1 MTFIQLLTGIVLML
15 LWAGRPIL
23 YKPAAKYF
31 PLKMSPAFASSW
43 SLTGILISFPLLGH
57 LLTDHFKEIIFSPF
71 MLIALYKGC
80 SLFYLIK
87 LQQFINKKSTSSMVF
102 LNFIALALAALTNN
116 VFFNEG
122 LGCLKVCAILG
133 FGILGFIFLRL
144 GDAKRLSSK
153 QKIAFVFTAVV
164 VASYTVSDHL
174 ALPKLGWYPYL
185 LFTSLFLFI
194 TSLLHGISKK
204 DFKNIF
210 KNKTLAYAGI
220 LYTVCEFFLMY
231 ASLNILPVTVASLF
245 LRLSIPLVMIY
256 SSLRYHEQSLK
267 NQLTFSLIAIAL
279 ALPIILIKS

>member
-1 MTFIQLLTGIVLML
+1 
-15 LWAGRPIL
+15 
-23 YKPAAKYF
+23 
-31 PLKMSPAFASSW
+31 
-43 SLTGILISFPLLGH
+43 
-57 LLTDHFKEIIFSPF
+57 
-71 MLIALYKGC
+71 
-80 SLFYLIK
+80 
-87 LQQFINKKSTSSMVF
+87 MVF
-102 LNFIALALAALTNN
+102 LNFIALGLAVLANN
-116 VFFNEG
+116 LFFNEG
-122 LGCLKVCAILG
+122 LGLIKVCAISG
-133 FGILGFIFLRL
+133 FGILGFVFLRL
-144 GDAKRLSSK
+144 GDAKRLSKK
-153 QKIAFVFTAVV
+153 QKLAFVFTAVM

-194 TSLLHGISKK
+194 TSLLNGITKK

-267 NQLTFSLIAIAL
+267 NQLTFATIAFLL